1 MFSIAYVAAVYIIT
15 LFSDVSPCFHR
26 LFLFSSCEL
35 MLLWGPCVVADILVL
50 QYHEIFN
57 DSNYAQFLQFPVKKV
72 LVKKYWKC
80 VLAVN
85 KQKKSLLKI
94 FETRH
99 KRNFRGIGLQ
109 TKNVLMFVVLPLN
122 WLSLTLYKGYFFA
135 NVW

>member
-1 MFSIAYVAAVYIIT
+1 MNNYVLRIQKVIFYCKIRIFASCTFFNNHPKSLFSIAYVAAVYIIT

-85 KQKKSLLKI
+85 KQKNIYWKFLKHV
-94 FETRH
+94 TRE
-99 KRNFRGIGLQ
+99 ISE
-109 TKNVLMFVVLPLN
+109 V
-122 WLSLTLYKGYFFA
+122 
-135 NVW
+135 

>member
-1 MFSIAYVAAVYIIT
+1 MNDYVLRLKSNCFTTKNANFRKLYIFQQSSQVLVVLLLLLP
-15 LFSDVSPCFHR
+15 LFILLHCSDVSPCFHR

-85 KQKKSLLKI
+85 KQKNLYWKFLKHV
-94 FETRH
+94 TRE
-99 KRNFRGIGLQ
+99 ISE
-109 TKNVLMFVVLPLN
+109 V
-122 WLSLTLYKGYFFA
+122 
-135 NVW
+135 